1 MLRTTRLRKL
11 KIQMEQNKQAYNKI
25 ADQWA
30 ESRDGSFLSK
40 LVVEF
45 ASKVKPKGK
54 ILDIGCGTG
63 FPIDTYLSN
72 REFAVTG
79 IDFSEKL
86 LQKAISRNLPNTT
99 LHLCNFFDF
108 VPNERYD
115 GIIAF
120 DSFFHFPKQKQRLIF
135 NRVAEWMNDEAY
147 LLFTHGNDDGE
158 NSQGEMFSEKFYY
171 SSLNKVKLHLYNT
184 DHPDHLFRSS

>member
-1 MLRTTRLRKL
+1 
-11 KIQMEQNKQAYNKI
+11 MEQNKQAYNKI

-79 IDFSEKL
+79 IDFSEK
-86 LQKAISRNLPNTT
+86 T
-99 LHLCNFFDF
+99 
-108 VPNERYD
+108 
-115 GIIAF
+115 
-120 DSFFHFPKQKQRLIF
+120 
-135 NRVAEWMNDEAY
+135 
-147 LLFTHGNDDGE
+147 FTKSN
-158 NSQGEMFSEKFYY
+158 
-171 SSLNKVKLHLYNT
+171 
-184 DHPDHLFRSS
+184 